1 MSNETYERWLH
12 HPNLEPSYKH
22 VLEAMDEKQKADSF
36 YTNIEFGTAGMRGLL
51 GPGTNRINIHTIR
64 KANVGFAKYICDH
77 GEKAMKRGVAIGY
90 DNRHMSYEFA
100 MDSAN
105 LLASYNIRTYVYESL
120 RPTPMLSFAVRYFHC
135 FGGIMITASHNPK
148 EYNGYKLYDETG
160 CQLVPALAQQVIDH
174 VNAVEDELAIT
185 AQPSEEQKKLITMIP
200 QEVDEDYYRHVMSI
214 QFHPDIPKDDVKII
228 FTPEHGTANI
238 PVKEVYKRCG
248 YRFTAVEEQCSPDPD
263 FSNTPTPNP
272 EEKGA
277 YELALQYAK
286 KHDAD
291 IILVCDPD
299 ADRMGVGVK
308 HDGEYML
315 LTGNQSGSVLIEYIF
330 SQMKAQHKMPAHPVM
345 FNTVVTSDLGE
356 KIANKYGVECEKTL
370 TGFKFIGEKVAKYEK
385 TGEKQYVFGYEE
397 SYGSLI
403 RPFVRDKDA
412 PQACLMLA
420 EAACYYKQQGKDLV
434 DVLYGLYEELG
445 YYEESQKSLTLAGKE
460 GAEKIQSILSGLRNT
475 QLEAIADL
483 AVIRF
488 EDYKEAV
495 VIENGKKAK
504 LTGFTSSDVLKYYLE
519 DGSWIAIRPSGTE
532 PKCKFYYCVK
542 GTSLE
547 DAHKKTLQLQAA
559 MDEMIK

>member
-1 MSNETYERWLH
+1 
-12 HPNLEPSYKH
+12 
-22 VLEAMDEKQKADSF
+22 
-36 YTNIEFGTAGMRGLL
+36 
-51 GPGTNRINIHTIR
+51 
-64 KANVGFAKYICDH
+64 
-77 GEKAMKRGVAIGY
+77 
-90 DNRHMSYEFA
+90 
-100 MDSAN
+100 
-105 LLASYNIRTYVYESL
+105 
-120 RPTPMLSFAVRYFHC
+120 
-135 FGGIMITASHNPK
+135 
-148 EYNGYKLYDETG
+148 
-160 CQLVPALAQQVIDH
+160 
-174 VNAVEDELAIT
+174 
-185 AQPSEEQKKLITMIP
+185 
-200 QEVDEDYYRHVMSI
+200 
-214 QFHPDIPKDDVKII
+214 
-228 FTPEHGTANI
+228 
-238 PVKEVYKRCG
+238 
-248 YRFTAVEEQCSPDPD
+248 
-263 FSNTPTPNP
+263 
-272 EEKGA
+272 
-277 YELALQYAK
+277 
-286 KHDAD
+286 
-291 IILVCDPD
+291 
-299 ADRMGVGVK
+299 MGVGVK